1 MEEPKSES
9 TGTVVPSFEII
20 KSDTIIDIAIGTGY
34 YKKIQ
39 EATMFLTEG
48 KTEEEINDAL
58 KQIESQNITSEWVN
72 HYQTLL
78 IFCKEFESKA
88 KELGRTQT
96 VTQEEFTKIV
106 NED

>member
-1 MEEPKSES
+1 MEELKSES
-9 TGTVVPSFEII
+9 ADSAAPSFEII

-48 KTEEEINDAL
+48 KTQEEINDAL
-58 KQIESQNITSEWVN
+58 KQIESQNVTSDWVN

-88 KELGRTQT
+88 KELGHTQT
-96 VTQEEFTKIV
+96 VTEEEFNKIV